1 MVTSPSEVAVVAFPS
16 EMAAVAYPSE
26 VAVVAFPSEVAVVV
40 SPWLGKSAEVAVEIP
55 GLGAEEVKV

>member
-40 SPWLGKSAEVAVEIP
+40 SPWLGKSAEVAVETP
-55 GLGAEEVKV
+55 GLGAEEVEV

>member
-1 MVTSPSEVAVVAFPS
+1 MTSPSEVAVVAFPS

-40 SPWLGKSAEVAVEIP
+40 SPWLGKSAEVAVETP
-55 GLGAEEVKV
+55 GLGAEEVEV

>member
-26 VAVVAFPSEVAVVV
+26 VAVAASPSEVAVVT
-40 SPWLGKSAEVAVEIP
+40 SPWLGKSAEEAVETP
-55 GLGAEEVKV
+55 GLGAEEVEV